1 MKRKGIIIALI
12 IAAVLLLGTAIGTLA
27 YFTWHRT
34 SEPGLTITPDGN
46 VVTVS
51 TFEELFRASQASA
64 YNDGAAVAPATSASR
79 ITLRF
84 AADILMETDL
94 TVTAD
99 VNLDLDGHDLLTGGH
114 TLSFRHTY
122 HGAFVMA
129 GGRVILSSDGAGA
142 VTAETPNAAILFDG
156 MAVGTLSDDGTF
168 TAADADTYLRII
180 TASPAYLAYHFFG
193 MVASAVADDVT
204 LPTSPAGA
212 PEDAPTAFTAS
223 LYWRV
228 AKATCPT
235 HGTAPCAYLFGDA
248 DLPRHYLGYAGATV
262 SYATAAGV
270 LDPSG
275 RLTGTGDETLTATLT
290 VDGTAYTC
298 SFDLHA
304 PDISTAAAQA
314 TVAADMVARYL
325 GRFYVGTVTD
335 GDETVTVNKYVLN
348 RDIYLPARFAAL
360 PLVKVSYAGYTVEG
374 SSTFPRENQS
384 TAPTEDTVLFI
395 PTTDTG
401 ILEVTVTS
409 LTGTSLGTDRYTMT
423 SDNTVTVRS
432 AVTVANDLLKKWYGA
447 EISVSANGDGSYAYS
462 GPDSADA
469 FSGYLPLYGMAYY
482 NTYNGGAYAAA
493 YPGVESIRYSVVY
506 GNTAAEY
513 YAITDEGDPLWQRLS
528 VATGKPEE
536 DAGRVY
542 LNIELRVTYG
552 GTTSDVTLQIPI
564 DCRLRG
570 GGTGLSRFLP
580 YYSVLNRTVA
590 DETGG
595 YTLSSFY
602 LPFNFQRDLPVYC
615 YAFTVDGADTAAME
629 TLRSILGL
637 TLVDADGNETA
648 LKGVIETVTV
658 TDDDGTSSTYPILSF
673 AASLTGTLTSESAW
687 RTNALSGKAR
697 YRITLDTA
705 AIPATNTQVR
715 LVYQYKMA
723 YAADGFTT
731 YDSFSD
737 FTIPGVLHYGA
748 EIADENF
755 FIWLYNSFR
764 TSGNAITGADG
775 ALIRT
780 DWLTRNVSLDF
791 PNSGDTYLRAVTDFT
806 GIRYM
811 TGTQYVDL
819 TGATVSEG
827 VIREIASMRSL
838 LTLNLTSCGIVLT
851 TTDENPFEAWYADGS
866 ALSNLTT
873 LRLGG
878 NRIYS
883 FVWLETF
890 CTEVATSLT
899 DLYLS
904 GNVPVPGVTASAD
917 NVFYGSAGLSNYDTY
932 QALQNAGIRVY
943 SGGGTDT
950 PALFADSRSSSQV
963 YLALRNLEYQ
973 NTLPAGVE
981 IENVYGDLSVSPA
994 DYGISATGITN
1005 GDYNCTLTG
1014 VTLAFA
1020 RVSDTVF
1027 SLTYTATASGGGRYQ
1042 MVLRFTVTYL

>member
-1 MKRKGIIIALI
+1 MKRKIISIALLVVF
-12 IAAVLLLGTAIGTLA
+12 ALLLGTAISTLA
-27 YFTWHRT
+27 YFALHRT
-34 SEPGLTITPDGN
+34 SEPELNVTPDGT

-64 YNDGAAVAPATSASR
+64 YNDDAAVAPATSASR

-99 VNLDLDGHDLLTGGH
+99 VDLDLDGHDLLTGGH

-122 HGAFVMA
+122 HGAFVMS
-129 GGRVILSSDGAGA
+129 GGRVILSGSGEGAI
-142 VTAETPNAAILFDG
+142 TAETPNAAVLFDG
-156 MAVGTLSDDGTF
+156 ITVGTLSDDGTF
-168 TAADADTYLRII
+168 TPAESDGHLRII

-193 MVASAVADDVT
+193 TVASALADDVT
-204 LPTSPAGA
+204 ILTSPATA
-212 PEDAPTAFTAS
+212 PASAPTDFTSA
-223 LYWRV
+223 LFWQV
-228 AKATCPT
+228 AKAACQT
-235 HGTAPCAYLFGDA
+235 HGATPCAYLFGHV
-248 DLPRHYLGYAGATV
+248 DLPRHYLGYTGAIV

-290 VDGTAYTC
+290 IDGTAYTC

-304 PDISTAAAQA
+304 PDISTDAAQA
-314 TVAADMVARYL
+314 TVAADLVARYL
-325 GRFYVGTVTD
+325 GRFYVGTVTE
-335 GDETVTVNKYVLN
+335 GDETVTVDKYVLN
-348 RDIYLPARFAAL
+348 RDIYLPARFGAL

-374 SSTFPRENQS
+374 NSTFPREDQA

-395 PTTDTG
+395 PTTDTE
-401 ILEVTVTS
+401 ILEVIVS
-409 LTGTSLGTDRYTMT
+409 SAAGTSLDTKRYTMT

-432 AVTVANDLLKKWYGA
+432 AVTVANDLLKKWYGT
-447 EISVSANGDGSYAYS
+447 EISVSANGDGSYTYS
-462 GPDSADA
+462 GPESADS
-469 FSGYLPLYGMAYY
+469 FSGYLPLYGIEYY

-506 GNTAAEY
+506 GNTGAEY
-513 YAITDEGDPLWQRLS
+513 YAITDEGDTLWQRLS

-552 GTTSDVTLQIPI
+552 GVASDVTLQIPI

-637 TLVDADGNETA
+637 TLIGADGNETI
-648 LKGVIETVTV
+648 LDGVIETVTV
-658 TDDDGTSSTYPILSF
+658 TGDDGTSDTYPILSF
-673 AASLTGTLTSESAW
+673 AASLAQAVPTADDY
-687 RTNALSGKAR
+687 RANVQSGKVR
-697 YRITLDTA
+697 YRVTLNTA
-705 AIPATNTQVR
+705 AVPAINTQVR

-723 YAADGFTT
+723 YAADTFTT
-731 YDSFSD
+731 YDSFSE
-737 FTIPGVLHYGA
+737 FTIPGVLHHGA

-764 TSGNAITGADG
+764 TSGDAITSADG

-780 DWLTRNVSLDF
+780 DWLTRNVPLDF
-791 PNSGDTYLRAVTDFT
+791 PNSGDTYLSAVTDFT

-811 TGTQYVDL
+811 IGTQYVDL
-819 TGATVSEG
+819 TGATVSGG
-827 VIREIASMRSL
+827 VIREIAYMRSL

-851 TTDENPFEAWYADGS
+851 PTDENPFEAWYADGS
-866 ALSNLTT
+866 TLSNLTT

-883 FVWLETF
+883 FAWLESF
-890 CTEVATSLT
+890 CTGVATSLT

-904 GNVPVPGVTASAD
+904 GNVPVPGTTASAD

-932 QALQNAGIRVY
+932 QVLQNAGIRVY

-973 NTLPAGVE
+973 NTLPAGVD
-981 IENVYGDLSVSPA
+981 IEKIYADLSVRPA

-1005 GDYNCTLTG
+1005 GDYNCTLTS
-1014 VTLAFA
+1014 VSLAFA

-1027 SLTYTATASGGGRYQ
+1027 SLTYTATATGGSQYR
-1042 MVLRFTVTYL
+1042 MVLRFMVTYI

>member
-1 MKRKGIIIALI
+1 M
-12 IAAVLLLGTAIGTLA
+12 LLLGTAIGTLA

-64 YNDGAAVAPATSASR
+64 YNDDAAVAPATSASR

-129 GGRVILSSDGAGA
+129 GGRVILSAGGAGA

-156 MAVGTLSDDGTF
+156 MTVGTLSVDGTF

-204 LPTSPAGA
+204 LPVSPAGA

-335 GDETVTVNKYVLN
+335 GDGTVTVNKYVLN

-374 SSTFPRENQS
+374 SSTFPRENQA

-395 PTTDTG
+395 PTSDTG

-447 EISVSANGDGSYAYS
+447 EISISANGDGSYAYS

-536 DAGRVY
+536 
-542 LNIELRVTYG
+542 
-552 GTTSDVTLQIPI
+552 
-564 DCRLRG
+564 
-570 GGTGLSRFLP
+570 
-580 YYSVLNRTVA
+580 
-590 DETGG
+590 
-595 YTLSSFY
+595 
-602 LPFNFQRDLPVYC
+602 
-615 YAFTVDGADTAAME
+615 
-629 TLRSILGL
+629 
-637 TLVDADGNETA
+637 
-648 LKGVIETVTV
+648 
-658 TDDDGTSSTYPILSF
+658 
-673 AASLTGTLTSESAW
+673 
-687 RTNALSGKAR
+687 
-697 YRITLDTA
+697 
-705 AIPATNTQVR
+705 
-715 LVYQYKMA
+715 
-723 YAADGFTT
+723 
-731 YDSFSD
+731 
-737 FTIPGVLHYGA
+737 
-748 EIADENF
+748 
-755 FIWLYNSFR
+755 
-764 TSGNAITGADG
+764 
-775 ALIRT
+775 
-780 DWLTRNVSLDF
+780 
-791 PNSGDTYLRAVTDFT
+791 
-806 GIRYM
+806 
-811 TGTQYVDL
+811 
-819 TGATVSEG
+819 
-827 VIREIASMRSL
+827 
-838 LTLNLTSCGIVLT
+838 
-851 TTDENPFEAWYADGS
+851 EA
-866 ALSNLTT
+866 
-873 LRLGG
+873 
-878 NRIYS
+878 
-883 FVWLETF
+883 
-890 CTEVATSLT
+890 
-899 DLYLS
+899 
-904 GNVPVPGVTASAD
+904 
-917 NVFYGSAGLSNYDTY
+917 
-932 QALQNAGIRVY
+932 
-943 SGGGTDT
+943 
-950 PALFADSRSSSQV
+950 
-963 YLALRNLEYQ
+963 
-973 NTLPAGVE
+973 
-981 IENVYGDLSVSPA
+981 
-994 DYGISATGITN
+994 
-1005 GDYNCTLTG
+1005 
-1014 VTLAFA
+1014 
-1020 RVSDTVF
+1020 
-1027 SLTYTATASGGGRYQ
+1027 
-1042 MVLRFTVTYL
+1042 

>member
-1 MKRKGIIIALI
+1 M
-12 IAAVLLLGTAIGTLA
+12 
-27 YFTWHRT
+27 
-34 SEPGLTITPDGN
+34 
-46 VVTVS
+46 
-51 TFEELFRASQASA
+51 
-64 YNDGAAVAPATSASR
+64 
-79 ITLRF
+79 
-84 AADILMETDL
+84 
-94 TVTAD
+94 
-99 VNLDLDGHDLLTGGH
+99 
-114 TLSFRHTY
+114 
-122 HGAFVMA
+122 
-129 GGRVILSSDGAGA
+129 
-142 VTAETPNAAILFDG
+142 
-156 MAVGTLSDDGTF
+156 
-168 TAADADTYLRII
+168 
-180 TASPAYLAYHFFG
+180 
-193 MVASAVADDVT
+193 
-204 LPTSPAGA
+204 
-212 PEDAPTAFTAS
+212 
-223 LYWRV
+223 
-228 AKATCPT
+228 
-235 HGTAPCAYLFGDA
+235 
-248 DLPRHYLGYAGATV
+248 
-262 SYATAAGV
+262 
-270 LDPSG
+270 
-275 RLTGTGDETLTATLT
+275 TGTGDETLTVTLT

-335 GDETVTVNKYVLN
+335 GDGTVTVNKYVLN

-374 SSTFPRENQS
+374 SSTFPRENQA

-395 PTTDTG
+395 PTSDTG

-447 EISVSANGDGSYAYS
+447 EISISANGDGSYAYS

-570 GGTGLSRFLP
+570 GDTGLSRFLP

-723 YAADGFTT
+723 YAAGGFTT

-764 TSGNAITGADG
+764 TSGNAITSADG

-780 DWLTRNVSLDF
+780 DWLTRNVPLDF
-791 PNSGDTYLRAVTDFT
+791 PSSGDTYLRAVTDFT

-851 TTDENPFEAWYADGS
+851 TTDESPFEAWYADGS

-950 PALFADSRSSSQV
+950 PALFVDSRSSSQV

-981 IENVYGDLSVSPA
+981 IENVYADLSASPA